1 QPSVGQRTSHRTMP
15 SSTMWG
21 LLVCAAL
28 SSLAQG
34 LQGEAVQETD
44 QDQMACHKI
53 APSLADF
60 SFSLYRHLAHESNTS
75 NIFFSPV
82 SIASAFALLS
92 LGAKGETHTQILKG
106 LSFNT
111 TERAE
116 DEIHHGFKHLL
127 HSINQPDSQLQL
139 TTGNGLFI
147 QQGLK
152 LAEKFLDD
160 AKKMYHSEAFSIN
173 FEDSEE
179 AKKQIND
186 YVEKGTQGKIVDLV
200 KDLDKNALFALV
212 NFIFFKGKW
221 MKPFQADQTEN
232 GDFHVDAETT
242 VTVPMMNRLGMFHI
256 QRCQELN
263 SWVLLMDYQGNAT
276 ALFLLP
282 DQGELQQLQD
292 KLSLNLLTKA
302 LQRTHASSV
311 NLKLPRL
318 SISGTYDM
326 KTILSQMGITKVFG
340 ADADLSGI
348 TTDKPLKV
356 SQAVHK
362 AVLTLDEKGT
372 EAAGATFME
381 AIPMSLPPDITFDR
395 PFLILIYDN
404 LTKAPLFVGRV
415 VNPTQG

>member
-1 QPSVGQRTSHRTMP
+1 MP

-21 LLVCAAL
+21 LLLWAAL

-44 QDQMACHKI
+44 HDQLACHKI
-53 APSLADF
+53 SSSLADF

-92 LGAKGETHTQILKG
+92 LGAKGETHTQILRG
-106 LSFNT
+106 LDFNL
-111 TERAE
+111 TERTEE
-116 DEIHHGFKHLL
+116 DIHHGFQHLL
-127 HSINQPDSQLQL
+127 HSLNQPDSQLQL

-152 LAEKFLDD
+152 LAEKFLED

-173 FEDSEE
+173 FENSEE

-186 YVEKGTQGKIVDLV
+186 YVEKNTEGKIVDLV
-200 KDLDKNALFALV
+200 KHLDKSAVFALI

-221 MKPFQADQTEN
+221 EKPFETEMTKEE
-232 GDFHVDAETT
+232 DFHVDAQTT
-242 VTVPMMNRLGMFHI
+242 VKVHMMNRLGMFHI
-256 QRCQELN
+256 QRCQELS

-276 ALFLLP
+276 AIFLMP
-282 DQGELQQLQD
+282 DQGELQNVQD
-292 KLSLNLLTKA
+292 KLSVQKLAKF

-311 NLKLPRL
+311 NLKLPKL
-318 SISGTYDM
+318 SISGTYDL
-326 KTILSQMGITKVFG
+326 KTTLSKMGITKVFDN
-340 ADADLSGI
+340 DADLSGI

-362 AVLTLDEKGT
+362 AVLTVDEKGT
-372 EAAGATFME
+372 EATGATFME
-381 AIPMSLPPDITFDR
+381 AIPMSLPPDVSFNH
-395 PFLILIYDN
+395 PFILVIYDN
-404 LTKAPLFVGRV
+404 ITKAPLFVGRV
-415 VNPTQG
+415 VDPTQG